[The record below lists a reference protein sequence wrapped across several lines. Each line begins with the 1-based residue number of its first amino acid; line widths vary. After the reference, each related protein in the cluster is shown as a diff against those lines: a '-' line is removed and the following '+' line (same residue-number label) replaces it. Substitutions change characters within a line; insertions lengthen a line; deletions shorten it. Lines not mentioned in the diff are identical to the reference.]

1 MMKQSNT
8 LLEVCCGSTDDVI
21 EAYKAGADRVELNSD
36 LFHGGLTPTVGALAV
51 ANREQDFPI
60 MTMIRPREGGF
71 CYTELEYRTCLEDA
85 RILLDYGADGL
96 VFGFLTPDGHID
108 RSRTEELSKMAQDA
122 GKESVFHRA
131 FDVVPDWKEAID
143 MLADLKITRILTSGQ
158 APSVSDATDTIKE
171 MIDYAG
177 NRIQILP
184 GAGITLRNVQRIVHE
199 TGANQIHV
207 AIHRV
212 LSDNSTRNN
221 RSIYYGGCLYPAEDS
236 FSMIDRNAIGSL
248 KTVL

>member
-1 MMKQSNT
+1 M
-8 LLEVCCGSTDDVI
+8 
-21 EAYKAGADRVELNSD
+21 
-36 LFHGGLTPTVGALAV
+36 
-51 ANREQDFPI
+51 
-60 MTMIRPREGGF
+60 
-71 CYTELEYRTCLEDA
+71 
-85 RILLDYGADGL
+85 DYGADGL

-143 MLADLKITRILTSGQ
+143 MLADLKITRILTSGL

-212 LSDNSTRNN
+212 LSDTSTRNN